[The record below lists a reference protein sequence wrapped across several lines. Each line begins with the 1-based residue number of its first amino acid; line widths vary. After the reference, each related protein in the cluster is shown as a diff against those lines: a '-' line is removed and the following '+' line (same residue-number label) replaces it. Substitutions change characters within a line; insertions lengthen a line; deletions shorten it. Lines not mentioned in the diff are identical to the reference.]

1 MRLAP
6 RWWSPPMWTWAPTVG
21 TLSVKVSSNQVSV
34 RKYLSP
40 CVLALLLTRVCGSS
54 PIPDMPPAR
63 QGDTPVA
70 HRGGGRFGIPL
81 TAAGPC
87 QGWGTGCCRPLTGI
101 GPA

>member
-70 HRGGGRFGIPL
+70 HRGGGRSVRHTPDCGGAVSGMGNRVL
-81 TAAGPC
+81 
-87 QGWGTGCCRPLTGI
+87 
-101 GPA
+101 